1 MLVPLA
7 WLREFTPYEGT
18 AEELGDRLTMRGLE
32 LEEIINPF
40 AAISEILVGYVA
52 HCEPHPNSDHLHCCK
67 VDLGD
72 GNMVDI
78 VCGAPNVAAGQ
89 KVAVAPV
96 GCKLPDGT
104 VIKKAKLRG
113 EPSCGMICSER
124 ELGLSDD
131 HGGILILPD
140 SVDVG
145 HRLVD
150 ALNMDTEVLDISV
163 TPNRSDC
170 LSILGIARETAQAWN
185 LPLHVPELPLIMS
198 EPDITLPITITD
210 PELCW
215 LYAGHVISGV
225 SVKPSPLRFRYRLIA
240 VGVRPVSNIVDV
252 TNYVLM
258 ECGQPLH
265 SFDLDKLQGREIRVR
280 TANAGEEFV
289 TLDGKS
295 RVLTQDDLC
304 ICDAERPI
312 ALAGVMGGLN
322 TEIDAESK
330 NVFLESAVFR
340 PQTIRRTSRRL
351 GLSSEA
357 SYRFERGIDQ
367 QRSIWALNRASSL
380 IASLG
385 GGLAK
390 KGLSLAEP
398 KPFRPCK
405 IRFRP
410 SFSEK
415 VLGVTMED
423 GFQEKTL
430 SSLGCAVEKE
440 SAKEWIVA
448 QPSWRPDL
456 TREADLVEEVGR
468 VYGLD
473 RIPPTLPAVK
483 RSADDDLSQD
493 SEFAFRQSI
502 KHWGAGL
509 GLNEVINYSF
519 VGQEDLN
526 RLGLPM
532 ENRIAVFNPLSEEQ
546 NVLRTSLVPGL
557 LQDLSNNLAYDVQSV
572 KLFELAVAFSADR
585 NEETGV
591 HEQSLLGI
599 LLYGLSH
606 NAGWP
611 HHERNLDYTDMNGL
625 LENLFN
631 FLHLEKVAY
640 KPYADHAF
648 LLPCVDILLEG
659 KSAGFMG
666 RVKPAIADAYNAK
679 KDVWLAELD
688 LEYLRI
694 LNKKAKRSFKALPV
708 YPAVK
713 RDMTIS
719 AREDLKIDEI
729 LEKMFALKMPFLEG
743 AALIDC
749 YVPQSAGERNLT
761 FRLTFRHPDRTLK
774 DGEVDKEREKLA
786 EFLKKELDVKI

>member
-18 AEELGDRLTMRGLE
+18 AQELGEKLTMRGLE
-32 LEEIINPF
+32 LEEIVNPF
-40 AAISEILVGYVA
+40 ANISDILVGYVA
-52 HCEPHPNSDHLHCCK
+52 QCETHPNSDHLHCCK

-72 GNMVDI
+72 GNIVDI

-96 GCKLPDGT
+96 GCKLPDGS

-131 HGGILILPD
+131 HTGILVLPD
-140 SVDVG
+140 SADVG

-163 TPNRSDC
+163 TPNRPDC

-198 EPDITLPITITD
+198 GPETTIPITIED
-210 PELCW
+210 ADLCW
-215 LYAGHVISGV
+215 LYAGHVIEGV
-225 SVKPSPLRFRYRLIA
+225 NVRPSPLRFRFRLIA

-265 SFDLDKLQGREIRVR
+265 SFDFDKLKGPQIKVR
-280 TANAGEEFV
+280 PATAGEEFV
-289 TLDGKS
+289 TLDGKK
-295 RVLTQDDLC
+295 RVLTADDLC

-312 ALAGVMGGLN
+312 ALAGVMGGRN

-385 GGLAK
+385 GGLVK

-398 KPFRPCK
+398 RPFRPCK
-405 IRFRP
+405 ILFRP
-410 SFSEK
+410 DHCAK
-415 VLGVTMED
+415 ILGVALKED
-423 GFQEKTL
+423 FQENTL

-440 SAKEWIVA
+440 SVQDWRVV

-473 RIPPTLPAVK
+473 QIPPSLPAIS
-483 RSADDDLSQD
+483 RSLDEDLLPD
-493 SEFAFRQSI
+493 SDFAFRQSI

-526 RLGLPM
+526 RLGLPA
-532 ENRIAVFNPLSEEQ
+532 EDRIAIYNPLSEEQ

-557 LQDLSNNLAYDVQSV
+557 LQDLSNNLAYGVQSV
-572 KLFELAVAFSADR
+572 KLFELAVAFSADKK
-585 NEETGV
+585 EETGV
-591 HEQSLLGI
+591 YEKSLLGI
-599 LLYGLSH
+599 LLYGLRH
-606 NAGWP
+606 DARWP
-611 HHERNLDYTDMNGL
+611 HHERELDYADIKGL

-631 FLHLEKVAY
+631 FLHLENAQF
-640 KPYADHAF
+640 KPHQEHPF
-648 LLPCVDILLEG
+648 LIPCVNVIFEG
-659 KSAGFMG
+659 KSAGYMG
-666 RVKPAIADAYNAK
+666 RIKPAIADAYNAN

-688 LEYLRI
+688 LELLRA
-694 LNKKAKRSFKALPV
+694 LNKNAKRTFQALPV
-708 YPAVK
+708 YPPVK

-719 AREDLKIDEI
+719 AREDLKIEDI
-729 LEKMFALKMPFLEG
+729 LEKIFALKMPFLEG
-743 AALIDC
+743 ASLIDC
-749 YVPQSAGERNLT
+749 YVPDTSGERNLT
-761 FRLTFRHPDRTLK
+761 FRLTFRHSDRTLK
-774 DGEVDKEREKLA
+774 DGEVDKERERLA
-786 EFLKKELDVKI
+786 DFLKKELNVKI